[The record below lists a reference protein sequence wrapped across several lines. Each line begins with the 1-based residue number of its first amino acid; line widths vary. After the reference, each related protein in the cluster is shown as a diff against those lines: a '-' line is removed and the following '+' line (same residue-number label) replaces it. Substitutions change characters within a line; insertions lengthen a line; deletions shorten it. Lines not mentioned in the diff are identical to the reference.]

1 MVYQVRQ
8 ALKHLNPHEVREAA
22 NMPVTIEVG
31 AASPEMYDEIERTL
45 LGENITDEKR
55 SDAKRWLRRLGDS
68 GTPPTIRIYEASL
81 PHPEGTF
88 LYHPADPK
96 RVLREVLAARQ
107 DLSLA
112 LASRFAGF
120 RECVVNEI
128 IKSVAKENALFSL
141 ATAVPA
147 MVPFLSLPF
156 ALGEF
161 ASDTAFLTMNQVR
174 MGFLLAGASGRDIGY
189 RDQKAEIGSIV
200 AGAFGWRALAR
211 SLAGKIPMG
220 GGLIPKAAI
229 AYAGTY
235 VAGQSLE
242 RYYRLGYGFTKS
254 EREKA
259 YTEAF
264 ARGKAIAS
272 QMLDAYRSKQKS
284 A

>member
-1 MVYQVRQ
+1 
-8 ALKHLNPHEVREAA
+8 
-22 NMPVTIEVG
+22 
-31 AASPEMYDEIERTL
+31 MYAEIERAL
-45 LGENITDEKR
+45 LGDNLTEQKR
-55 SDAKRWLRRLGDS
+55 SEAKRSLRRAGES
-68 GTPPTIRIYEASL
+68 GPPPVLRIYEASM

-88 LYHPADPK
+88 LYHPANP
-96 RVLREVLAARQ
+96 RQVIREILAARPE
-107 DLSLA
+107 LSLA
-112 LASRFAGF
+112 LARRFPAF
-120 RECVVNEI
+120 RECAASDI

-141 ATAVPA
+141 ATAVPS

-174 MGFLLAGASGRDIGY
+174 MGFLLAGASGREIGY
-189 RDQKAEIGSIV
+189 REQKAEIGSIV

-211 SLAGKIPMG
+211 ELAGKIPMG

-242 RYYRLGYGFTKS
+242 RFYRLGYGFTPS

-259 YTEAF
+259 YKDAF
-264 ARGKAIAS
+264 ARGRVLAS
-272 QMLDAYRSKQKS
+272 QMLDTYRSKERTSKQKS